1 MDTTMTVEVKAL
13 SYLSILHR
21 NRDCMSRQVGRKLR
35 IGEIYIFRFLIFFSL
50 AISSEQKLKKR
61 KITE

>member
-35 IGEIYIFRFLIFFSL
+35 IGEIYIFETFHSMFPW
-50 AISSEQKLKKR
+50 Q
-61 KITE
+61 

>member
-21 NRDCMSRQVGRKLR
+21 NRACMSRQVGRKLR
-35 IGEIYIFRFLIFFSL
+35 IGEIYIFETFHSMFPW
-50 AISSEQKLKKR
+50 Q
-61 KITE
+61 